1 MTMHDSP
8 PLVSTIIPVYDG
20 ERYLAQAIE
29 SVLAQTYR
37 PTEVIVVDDGSTDG
51 SARVAKGFAPA
62 VRYCFQSN
70 AGAAV
75 ARNRGVAL
83 ATGRFFA
90 FLDADDRWM
99 ENKLALQMEAF
110 GRDPQL
116 DMAFGHII
124 QFRTPDPAEGR
135 QLLESEG
142 EPMPGF
148 SVCTMLVKRESFFRV
163 GPFARRWR
171 LGEFVDWYSRAQEKG
186 LRHLMLPEVVTR
198 RRLHTANMGI
208 REQGSH
214 PEYARILK
222 AALDRRRAG
231 GPRHR
236 SAGPAGGNEDDAP

>member
-1 MTMHDSP
+1 MQDSR
-8 PLVSTIIPVYDG
+8 PLVSTVIPVYNC
-20 ERYLAQAIE
+20 ESHLAEAIE
-29 SVLAQTYR
+29 SVLAQTYG

-62 VRYCFQSN
+62 VRYCSQPN
-70 AGAAV
+70 AGAAA

-83 ATGRFFA
+83 ATGSFFA
-90 FLDADDRWM
+90 FLDADDLWM
-99 ENKLALQMEAF
+99 EDKLALQMEAF

-116 DMAFGHII
+116 DLAFGHII
-124 QFRTPDPAEGR
+124 QFRTPDPAAGR
-135 QLLESEG
+135 QSPEFEG

-171 LGEFVDWYSRAQEKG
+171 VGEFVDWYSRAQEKG

-198 RRLHTANMGI
+198 RRVHAANMGI
-208 REQGSH
+208 REHGSR
-214 PEYARILK
+214 PDYARILK

-231 GPRHR
+231 GPPHQ
-236 SAGPAGGNEDDAP
+236 SAGPTGGSEDDTP